1 MQSLYLVLLH
11 GSDAS
16 GTFYWPIQVTAGSE
30 EEASQLACEEAQRQ
44 SFSDIVVD
52 EIEALDDAPASP
64 ASGIA
69 EVFGRS
75 YYTEA

>member
-16 GTFYWPIQVTAGSE
+16 GPFYWPIQVTAGSE

-44 SFSDIVVD
+44 SLSEIVVD
-52 EIEALDDAPASP
+52 EIETLNDAPGKSV
-64 ASGIA
+64 SGIA

-75 YYTEA
+75 YYTEV